1 MGQLSSNEIRQA
13 VRARYGQIA
22 ESEGKSS
29 CCGSTAQCG
38 TQAER
43 SQGQGACCT
52 TENRESDLSR
62 YLEQL
67 SYSLEEQASAPAE
80 SNLGL
85 GCGNPTA
92 IAALEKGEVVL
103 DLGSGAGFD
112 CFLAARQVGPT
123 GYVIGVDMTPEMV
136 TRARQ
141 IASKTNTTNVEFR
154 LGEIEHLPVQ
164 DNSVDVVTSNCVINL
179 SPDKAAVFQ
188 EAFRVLK
195 EGGRLAISDI
205 VRIGESAA
213 NEREDVD
220 LITSCIGGAVSISEV
235 ERILHESGF
244 QSIRVRPNGS
254 SAELI
259 REWSPGMETSVTSAT
274 IEAVK
279 PLKKNHGSL
288 VRISY

>member
-22 ESEGKSS
+22 ESGGKSS

-43 SQGQGACCT
+43 RQGEESCCT
-52 TENRESDLSR
+52 SEYRESDLSR

-188 EAFRVLK
+188 ETFRVLK

-259 REWSPGMETSVTSAT
+259 REWSPGTETSVASAT

-279 PLKKNHGSL
+279 PLKKNHDSL